1 MKRIVGILSLGFM
14 LVILMTSVSST
25 KPAGGIDFQK
35 MDLSEAKAQAI
46 KTGKYIFIDCYTDW
60 CGPCKRMAATSFM
73 EDRVASVYN
82 KQFINIKIEMEK
94 DADGPETA
102 LMYKIKAYPTLL
114 IIDGKGNLV
123 KQAIGMQSADG
134 LLALAK
140 SVEK

>member
-14 LVILMTSVSST
+14 LVVLMTSLSST

-73 EDRVASVYN
+73 EDRVATVYN

>member
-14 LVILMTSVSST
+14 LVVLMTSVSS
-25 KPAGGIDFQK
+25 KPAGGISFRDIN
-35 MDLSEAKAQAI
+35 LSEAKAQAI

-73 EDRVASVYN
+73 EDRVADVYN

-94 DADGPETA
+94 DKDGPETA

-134 LLALAK
+134 LIALAK

>member
-1 MKRIVGILSLGFM
+1 MKKVVGILFVA
-14 LVILMTSVSST
+14 VIAVAMMSSF
-25 KPAGGIDFQK
+25 AGKGQGIEFSK
-35 MDLSEAKAQAI
+35 VTLEVAKKKAS
-46 KTGKYIFIDCYTDW
+46 KTGKLIFIDAYTDW

-73 EDRVASVYN
+73 EDRVANVYN

-94 DADGPETA
+94 DKDGPETA

-114 IIDGKGNLV
+114 IIDGKGNLI

>member
-14 LVILMTSVSST
+14 LVILMTSVSS
-25 KPAGGIDFQK
+25 KPSGGIDFQK
-35 MDLSEAKAQAI
+35 IDLTEAKAQAI
-46 KTGKYIFIDCYTDW
+46 KTGKYVFIDCYTDW

-73 EDRVASVYN
+73 EDRVADVYN

-94 DADGPETA
+94 DKDGPETA

-123 KQAIGMQSADG
+123 KQAIGMLSADG
-134 LLALAK
+134 LIALAK

>member
-1 MKRIVGILSLGFM
+1 MKKLIGLLSVGLM
-14 LVILMTSVSST
+14 LVVLMTSASSNSET
-25 KPAGGIDFQK
+25 EIDFQNI
-35 MDLSEAKAQAI
+35 DLSQAKAQAI

-60 CGPCKRMAATSFM
+60 CGPCKRMAATSFK
-73 EDRVASVYN
+73 DARVAEVFN

-94 DADGPETA
+94 DKDGPDTA

-134 LLALAK
+134 LIALAK
-140 SVEK
+140 SVQ

>member
-14 LVILMTSVSST
+14 LVVLMTSVSST

-35 MDLSEAKAQAI
+35 IDLSEAKAQAI

-73 EDRVASVYN
+73 EDRVATVYN